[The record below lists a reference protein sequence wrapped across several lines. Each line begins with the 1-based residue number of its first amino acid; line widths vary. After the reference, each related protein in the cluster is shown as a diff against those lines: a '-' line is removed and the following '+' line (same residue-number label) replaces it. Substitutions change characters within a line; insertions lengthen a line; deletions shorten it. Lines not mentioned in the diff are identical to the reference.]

1 MPKKMMKKLARS
13 TGGDIGSKV
22 GQRAEDELVKFYNS
36 LGLARGG
43 MARGGIPH
51 AGVGSDVGSK
61 IGNAIEDWATNLW
74 HSLGFARGGMA
85 GYGGMDAMH
94 NGSNPMPRDVM
105 MKTKA
110 FLKRLPHA
118 GVGADMGSKLGNRAE
133 EYLVNFWN
141 SLGLKRGGAVHHSV
155 F

>member
-1 MPKKMMKKLARS
+1 MPKKMMKKPARS

-43 MARGGIPH
+43 MARGGYPH

-85 GYGGMDAMH
+85 GG
-94 NGSNPMPRDVM
+94 MPRDVM